1 MRIAYYV
8 RITAADTNSIY
19 WVFVA
24 TVRDL
29 LEFMIIYYIPYISSL
44 YERGERHTYGSIYLP
59 KNWFTYMA
67 RRTHKNELNIV

>member
-44 YERGERHTYGSIYLP
+44 NERGKDTHMAV
-59 KNWFTYMA
+59 FTYLKIGSRIWHAKLTKMS
-67 RRTHKNELNIV
+67 